1 MLIIIIV
8 IIAVLVMIASFLRLI
23 QMIADQP
30 KKIWIAGM
38 KNGGQ
43 SSAMSG
49 IVGDNR

>member
-8 IIAVLVMIASFLRLI
+8 IIAVLVMIASFASDSNDSGQL
-23 QMIADQP
+23 

-38 KNGGQ
+38 KSGGQ
-43 SSAMSG
+43 SSAMNA